1 PRPRAS
7 STIRLFRPANGNF
20 IYTSRGHSSLP
31 TLPPVRQFPKRL
43 PFRAIDPISRAC
55 SLDDEQLA
63 ARRAE
68 WQAVAGNSLIERI
81 DQEGGFTTTYRGDAE
96 TARALEALVQ
106 AELECCPDIGW
117 NLEQDG
123 ELIRLR

>member
-1 PRPRAS
+1 M
-7 STIRLFRPANGNF
+7 
-20 IYTSRGHSSLP
+20 
-31 TLPPVRQFPKRL
+31 
-43 PFRAIDPISRAC
+43 AC

-123 ELIRLR
+123 ELIRLRVTY